1 MAALFALSRNFSYC
15 IRSLFRSVWLFFSG
29 MLFLI
34 ASLLAFIKLT
44 QGKDLMVL
52 SSERPGN
59 FGFFLIALLC
69 LVLVCWYGARLV
81 AEARQ
86 QANPGYLPAYLFS
99 HVPRLIGF
107 SFFTLFILAFLQT
120 PLFNP
125 LFKTDALNNGL
136 YWSIF
141 IFSFVY
147 YWLWTGFIEKNFK
160 KIVFNWIFF
169 LVTAAIILASILVA
183 FKVKNN
189 EWLIIVDLLLLQWG
203 FLVFVIT
210 RRNWLN
216 EVLADDTKQA
226 KLPSAIQKLSVK
238 MGISPAEEIF
248 HVFFVAL
255 AIFVLVVYTCSTFSV
270 AFAVYITSFPFV
282 LLAFAVF
289 AGVGALITH
298 QSIKWGFNIHLLF
311 FICVFIIGFWT
322 ERHRVKLVNNSSANF
337 KQRAPLKQYF
347 KRWVDE
353 RAAVID
359 SSTVYPVYLVLADG
373 GASRSGYWVAS
384 VLSRLQDETAGRF
397 GKHLFCLSGASGG
410 SVGNAAFYLL
420 LKKRGSQRTDPGD
433 SIYLKDSR
441 AYLKSDFL
449 TYTLSRMLGHDF
461 FIQLWP
467 FSTNG
472 NRAAALTQALEEAPE
487 GEGVFLKD
495 SVNMGIKMSELMSDQ
510 RNIRAGMPVLCI
522 NTTRMQD
529 GRPSVISTINIK
541 ANERDFNGRLDLLDL
556 LQDTLDL
563 KLSAAVVL
571 GASFP
576 YLSPAGRIDGK
587 VKNAKD
593 SVSVNYFVDG
603 GYVDNSGAGV
613 VHEMIIQLRRMMAE
627 NNWDELTKKRFAKLN
642 LQVIHIT
649 NGPSGDMLVRKVNP
663 FINDLAAPVKTLAGS
678 YGIQTT
684 VNDSR
689 LKNYMRDFAGRD
701 INYWNINLYRP
712 AEPIKYSMNW
722 VISKRMLDSMDTRLY
737 QHKDLNVLSTWMQ
750 QNLK

>member
-1 MAALFALSRNFSYC
+1 
-15 IRSLFRSVWLFFSG
+15 

-86 QANPGYLPAYLFS
+86 QLNPGYLPAFLFS

-120 PLFNP
+120 PLFSP
-125 LFKTDALNNGL
+125 PFKKEVLNNGL
-136 YWSIF
+136 YWVIF
-141 IFSFVY
+141 ILSFFY
-147 YWLWTGFIEKNFK
+147 YWLWTGYIEKNFK

-216 EVLADDTKQA
+216 EVSADDAKRS
-226 KLPSAIQKLSVK
+226 KLPGAIKKISVK

-255 AIFVLVVYTCSTFSV
+255 ALFVLVVYTCSTFSV

-289 AGVGALITH
+289 AGVGAFITH
-298 QSIKWGFNIHLLF
+298 QSVKWGFNIHLLF

-322 ERHRVKLVNNSSANF
+322 ERHRVKLVNNSSADF

-359 SSTVYPVYLVLADG
+359 SSTSYPVYFVMADG

-410 SVGNAAFYLL
+410 SVGNASFYLL
-420 LKKRGSQRTDPGD
+420 LKKRGNQLIDPAD
-433 SIYLKDSR
+433 SVYLKDSR
-441 AYLKSDFL
+441 AYLRSDFL

-495 SVNMGIKMSELMSDQ
+495 SVNMGVKMSELMSDQ
-510 RNIRAGMPVLCI
+510 RNIRASMPVLCI

-541 ANERDFNGRLDLLDL
+541 SNERDFNGRLDVLDL

-563 KLSAAVVL
+563 TLSAAVVL

-613 VHEMIIQLRRMMAE
+613 VHEMIIQIRRMMAE

-649 NGPSGDMLVRKVNP
+649 NGPSGDMLVHKVNP

-689 LKNYMRDFAGRD
+689 LKNYMRDFAGRE

-737 QHKDLNVLSTWMQ
+737 QHKDLNVLSVLMQ